1 MWSELVSNPRRGLR
15 VFGLTL
21 LTLGAG
27 ALALPSFGRMDM
39 RGVNI
44 IDVELM
50 GTSARANELLAQLG
64 PAGVDATRTSIYLDF
79 PFLVLYALTLSAA
92 CVVLAARASDRG
104 ASSVASIGRKVAWAA
119 PIAAA
124 YDAVENVSLLVV
136 LGGTTAQ
143 PWPVVA
149 FVFAA
154 AKFALLVVVVAYLV
168 AAFVLDRRAH
178 STAP

>member
-1 MWSELVSNPRRGLR
+1 MWSGLVSNPRRGLR
-15 VFGLTL
+15 VFGLSL

-27 ALALPSFGRMDM
+27 ALALPSFGRMDL

-50 GTSARANELLAQLG
+50 GSSARATELLARLG

-79 PFLVLYALTLSAA
+79 PFLVFYALTLSAA

-104 ASSVASIGRKVAWAA
+104 AISVASAGRMVAWAA
-119 PIAAA
+119 PIAAV
-124 YDAVENVSLLVV
+124 YDAGENIGLLVV

-143 PWPVVA
+143 PWPA
-149 FVFAA
+149 IALVFASV
-154 AKFALLVVVVAYLV
+154 KFALLLVVVAYLV
-168 AAFVLDRRAH
+168 TAFVLDRRAH
-178 STAP
+178 STAA